1 MGPGIFTKYSKQ
13 VIGGLIACFV
23 LLVAI
28 PFSFRFRGPID
39 GVSPY
44 TEVNDFFEQ
53 EKISFAVVKEVYS
66 ADAAVVEVVLRNDTS
81 NTVVAPAPG
90 CLNEWLLETRVD
102 GAWHSMRLSPD
113 CTEKYVRWEY
123 PQEEYGPNSGPSGVV
138 GWNGGEQRY
147 LCNIEKYYGTP
158 QEPGLYRIVFPEM
171 EHRDEAAL
179 AAEFYFE
186 ELEIGEPE

>member
-1 MGPGIFTKYSKQ
+1 MTVFAVFAAVMLYFQ
-13 VIGGLIACFV
+13 
-23 LLVAI
+23 
-28 PFSFRFRGPID
+28 FRGPVG

-53 EKISFAVVKEVYS
+53 DRILFTIEHEVYPT
-66 ADAAVVEVVLRNDTS
+66 DAELIQVTLRNDTD
-81 NTVVAPAPG
+81 NTVVAPVPG

-102 GAWHSMRLSPD
+102 GAWHSMRLSRD
-113 CTEKYVRWEY
+113 CSEKYVRWEF
-123 PQEEYGPNSGPSGVV
+123 PPEEYGPNSGPSGVV
-138 GWNGGEQRY
+138 SWNGGEQRY
-147 LCNIEKYYGTP
+147 FCNIAKYYGTP

-179 AAEFYFE
+179 AVEFYME